1 MTTVLVLAF
10 VLISVVAIAIAVV
23 DAVRFVR
30 RTGTQM
36 PTALTYRSY
45 LA

>member
-10 VLISVVAIAIAVV
+10 VLISAVAIAIAVV
-23 DAVRFVR
+23 DAVRFVH
-30 RTGTQM
+30 RTGNQM
-36 PTALTYRSY
+36 PAALTYRSY

>member
-1 MTTVLVLAF
+1 MPTVLVLAF

-23 DAVRFVR
+23 DAVRFVQ

>member
-1 MTTVLVLAF
+1 MTTALVLAF
-10 VLISVVAIAIAVV
+10 VLISVVAIAIAFV
-23 DAVRFVR
+23 DTVRFVR
-30 RTGTQM
+30 RTGNQA

>member
-1 MTTVLVLAF
+1 MTTALVLAF
-10 VLISVVAIAIAVV
+10 VLISVIAMAIAVV
-23 DAVRFVR
+23 DTVRFVR
-30 RTGTQM
+30 RTGNPM

>member
-10 VLISVVAIAIAVV
+10 VLISVVALAIAVV
-23 DAVRFVR
+23 DAVRFVQ
-30 RTGTQM
+30 RTGNQT
-36 PTALTYRSY
+36 PAALTYRSY

>member
-1 MTTVLVLAF
+1 MTTFLVLAF
-10 VLISVVAIAIAVV
+10 VLISVVAMAIAVV
-23 DAVRFVR
+23 DAVRFVN
-30 RTGTQM
+30 RTGSQL

>member
-23 DAVRFVR
+23 DAVRFVQPDR
-30 RTGTQM
+30 QPAR
-36 PTALTYRSY
+36 PPR
-45 LA
+45 

>member
-1 MTTVLVLAF
+1 MTTALALAF
-10 VLISVVAIAIAVV
+10 ILVSVVAMAIAFV
-23 DAVRFVR
+23 DTARFVR
-30 RTGTQM
+30 RTGHQV